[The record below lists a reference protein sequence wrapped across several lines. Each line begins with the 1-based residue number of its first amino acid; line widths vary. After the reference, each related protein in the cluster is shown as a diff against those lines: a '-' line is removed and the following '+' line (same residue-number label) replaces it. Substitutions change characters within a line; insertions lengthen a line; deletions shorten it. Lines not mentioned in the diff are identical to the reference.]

1 MSVQVESQPIKSRF
15 LPFLDEASEATD
27 ISQLGRAFAALAA
40 SFGYDRFLV
49 VDPDKLHVDR
59 RQAII
64 FTVQQRSEFIAYGRA
79 NHAVFRHA
87 AVHEGPFTFEE
98 LRRDLDE
105 LLAIN
110 ERTAGTT
117 TRHQDDEFG
126 FHWLVIEDADFD
138 DCVATTHLVSQT
150 LAEGGF
156 SEQLLCAVFGC
167 RPAGGG
173 RDAFFVYAYKRGT
186 FYPFVPADGAQRRD
200 NAVELRL
207 KATLAKELPIE
218 PELER
223 WYPVWGA
230 PIG

>member
-1 MSVQVESQPIKSRF
+1 MGLFDILRGQRDPKRADLDRLFALTTARTTLSVSLGYEP
-15 LPFLDEASEATD
+15 LPT
-27 ISQLGRAFAALAA
+27 
-40 SFGYDRFLV
+40 
-49 VDPDKLHVDR
+49 
-59 RQAII
+59 
-64 FTVQQRSEFIAYGRA
+64 
-79 NHAVFRHA
+79 A
-87 AVHEGPFTFEE
+87 AVCFKPVEAAGFEE

-156 SEQLLCAVFGC
+156 SEQLLCAVFGF

-207 KATLAKELPIE
+207 KATLGRELPIE